1 MTQNGC
7 FTVIIHFKMHST
19 IRPGSPMNV
28 DDITESQLGTGHEW
42 SKKSET
48 TTTAAAALAAIDLGL
63 LEEWI

>member
-1 MTQNGC
+1 
-7 FTVIIHFKMHST
+7 
-19 IRPGSPMNV
+19 MNV

-63 LEEWI
+63 LEDMDIDEETPGMYIWLSQCWIFMWW